1 MGSLPGPVH
10 EELLGSGEGKGD
22 RKGKMEEKKKGGDR
36 EHREERREGGRTLG
50 N

>member
-10 EELLGSGEGKGD
+10 EELLGSVGSGEGKGD

-36 EHREERREGGRTLG
+36 EHRT
-50 N
+50 